1 MRKIIAERRGLK
13 RIKIDL
19 PIRYCYHDIMG
30 PAASR
35 EATALDISSGGISF
49 KVGETFSLS
58 TILKVEVDLPAF
70 PKPVEIL
77 VKVIR
82 VEQTDKENNFIVGA
96 TVIRIN
102 EQDKQKIT
110 IYFEQADI
118 LELFQA
124 TVDAL
129 ASDLHLSVNHPPI
142 LRVGGELQPIRN
154 KGVYNSM
161 DLKRIIY
168 SIMTEEQIKF
178 FEENLELDFSY
189 SVSPIIRFRVNVHL
203 QRGNVEAA
211 FRRIEARI
219 KTIQEL
225 GLPTVVADLARKR
238 RGIVL
243 LTGATGSGKTTTMT
257 AMVDLI
263 NSERE
268 CLIITLEDPIEYVHV
283 YKKSIIKQREIG
295 MDTKSFATALRHAM
309 RQDPDVIVVGEIRD
323 LETISTALAAAE
335 TGHLIIATLP
345 SYDAAQSISHIVHMF
360 PAQQQRQIR
369 LQLADTLQGIVNQ
382 VLLPRA
388 DNPFER
394 VVATETLITTSAVR
408 NIIRE
413 QRLEQLPYIIQTGS
427 QFGMHTMQNS
437 LERLHNK
444 GIITKESM
452 MKRSKS

>member
-1 MRKIIAERRGLK
+1 
-13 RIKIDL
+13 
-19 PIRYCYHDIMG
+19 
-30 PAASR
+30 
-35 EATALDISSGGISF
+35 
-49 KVGETFSLS
+49 
-58 TILKVEVDLPAF
+58 
-70 PKPVEIL
+70 
-77 VKVIR
+77 
-82 VEQTDKENNFIVGA
+82 
-96 TVIRIN
+96 
-102 EQDKQKIT
+102 
-110 IYFEQADI
+110 
-118 LELFQA
+118 
-124 TVDAL
+124 
-129 ASDLHLSVNHPPI
+129 
-142 LRVGGELQPIRN
+142 
-154 KGVYNSM
+154 M

>member
-1 MRKIIAERRGLK
+1 MGKVVEKRQLK
-13 RIKIDL
+13 RVKIDL
-19 PIRYCYHDIMG
+19 PLRYGYHDIMG
-30 PAASR
+30 PVACR
-35 EATALDISSGGISF
+35 EATTLDISPGGISF
-49 KVGETFSLS
+49 KVGEVFSLS
-58 TILKVEVDLPAF
+58 TILKVEIDLPAF

-82 VEQTDKENNFIVGA
+82 VEQTDKEDNFIVGA
-96 TVIRIN
+96 TITRIN

-110 IYFEQADI
+110 TYFEQADI

-124 TVDAL
+124 AVDAV

-142 LRVGGELQPIRN
+142 LRVGGELQPIR
-154 KGVYNSM
+154 KKPVYNSV
-161 DLKRIIY
+161 DLRRIIY
-168 SIMTEEQIKF
+168 SIMTDEQIKF

-189 SVSPIIRFRVNVHL
+189 SVSPLIRFRVNVHL

-219 KTIQEL
+219 RTVQEL
-225 GLPTVVADLARKR
+225 GLPTIVADLARKR

-243 LTGATGSGKTTTMT
+243 LTGATGSGKTTTMA
-257 AMVDLI
+257 AMVELI

-295 MDTKSFATALRHAM
+295 MDTRSFATALKHAM
-309 RQDPDVIVVGEIRD
+309 RQDPDVIVVGEVRD

-345 SYDAAQSISHIVHMF
+345 SYDAAQAISQIVHMF
-360 PAQQQRQIR
+360 PAQQQKQVR

-382 VLLPRA
+382 ILLPRA

-394 VVATETLITTSAVR
+394 VVATEVLITTPAVR

-413 QRLEQLPYIIQTGS
+413 QRLEQLPFIIQTGS
-427 QFGMHTMQNS
+427 QFGMHNMQSS
-437 LERLHNK
+437 LERLHSK
-444 GIITKESM
+444 RIISKESVI
-452 MKRSKS
+452 KRSKS